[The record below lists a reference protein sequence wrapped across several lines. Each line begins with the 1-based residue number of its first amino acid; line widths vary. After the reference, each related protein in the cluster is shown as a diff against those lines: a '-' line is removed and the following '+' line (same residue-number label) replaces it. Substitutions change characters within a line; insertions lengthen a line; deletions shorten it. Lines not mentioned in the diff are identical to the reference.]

1 MAQFNIIQP
10 KEAADSDENH
20 EQYIVNII
28 EADDMETAES
38 VTDTEVSLIMENS
51 GDGEGIGWIYNPDN
65 SKTPFTPPAVRV
77 PPGFDQAAFKEH
89 LKLNVKEEARIRIE
103 ALAWKIE
110 KATEQDALN
119 GTTTL
124 NDVYAEREAIRAKS
138 NAIEADIDAET
149 DDLTV
154 FTMGTVVKFDE

>member
-10 KEAADSDENH
+10 KEAADSDESH
-20 EQYIVNII
+20 EQYIINII
-28 EADDMETAES
+28 VADDMETAES
-38 VTDTEVSLIMENS
+38 VIDTDVNLIIENS
-51 GDGEGIGWIYNPDN
+51 GDEGIGWVYNPDN
-65 SKTPFTPPAVRV
+65 SKTPFTPPAVQV

-89 LKLNVKEEARIRIE
+89 LKMNVKEEARRRIE
-103 ALAWKIE
+103 DLAWKIE

-149 DDLTV
+149 DDLTL

>member
-28 EADDMETAES
+28 EADDMEAAES
-38 VTDTEVSLIMENS
+38 VTDTEVSLIIQNS

-65 SKTPFTPPAVRV
+65 SSTPFSAPAVEV
-77 PPGFDQAAFKEH
+77 PPGFNQAAFKEH
-89 LKLNVKEEARIRIE
+89 LKTNVKAEARSRIE

-110 KATEQDALN
+110 RATEQDAIN
-119 GTTTL
+119 GTTTI
-124 NDVYAEREAIRAKS
+124 NDVYAAREAIRAKS
-138 NAIEADIDAET
+138 NAIEAAIDAET
-149 DDLTV
+149 DDMTV
-154 FTMGTVVKFDE
+154 YTMGTVAKFDE

>member
-10 KEAADSDENH
+10 KEAADSDESH
-20 EQYIVNII
+20 EQYIINII
-28 EADDMETAES
+28 VADDMETAES
-38 VTDTEVSLIMENS
+38 VIDTDENLIVENS
-51 GDGEGIGWIYNPDN
+51 GDEGIGWVYNPDN
-65 SKTPFTPPAVRV
+65 SKTPFTPPAVKV
-77 PPGFDQAAFKEH
+77 PPGFDQAAFKAH
-89 LKLNVKEEARIRIE
+89 LKMNVKEEARNRIE

-119 GTTTL
+119 GTTTI

>member
-10 KEAADSDENH
+10 KEAADSDESH
-20 EQYIVNII
+20 EQYIINII
-28 EADDMETAES
+28 VADDMETAES
-38 VTDTEVSLIMENS
+38 VIDTDENLIVENS
-51 GDGEGIGWIYNPDN
+51 GDEGIGWVYNPDN
-65 SKTPFTPPAVRV
+65 SKTPFTPPAVKV
-77 PPGFDQAAFKEH
+77 PPGFDQAAFKAH
-89 LKLNVKEEARIRIE
+89 LKMNVKEEARVRIE

-119 GTTTL
+119 GTTTI

>member
-10 KEAADSDENH
+10 KEAADSDESH
-20 EQYIVNII
+20 EQYIINII
-28 EADDMETAES
+28 AADDMETAES
-38 VTDTEVSLIMENS
+38 VIDTDENLIVENS
-51 GDGEGIGWIYNPDN
+51 GDEGIGWVYNPDN
-65 SKTPFTPPAVRV
+65 SKTPFTPPAVKV
-77 PPGFDQAAFKEH
+77 PPGFDQAAFKAH
-89 LKLNVKEEARIRIE
+89 LKMNVKEEARVRIE

-119 GTTTL
+119 GTTTI

>member
-10 KEAADSDENH
+10 KEAADSDESH
-20 EQYIVNII
+20 EQYIINII
-28 EADDMETAES
+28 VADDMETAES
-38 VTDTEVSLIMENS
+38 VIDTDVNLIIENS
-51 GDGEGIGWIYNPDN
+51 GDEGIGWVYNPDN
-65 SKTPFTPPAVRV
+65 SKTPFTPPAVQV

-89 LKLNVKEEARIRIE
+89 LKMNVKEEARRRIE
-103 ALAWKIE
+103 DLAWKIE